1 MNYQEK
7 NSPKTVHLIE
17 LHIFQYQK
25 EYLNLQIK
33 EGEIGME
40 KMVITN
46 GFSFTK
52 SKMILIAVLVIALI
66 GSGVVYAAVQ
76 GIKSDDLTI
85 QGSLKMKEATLN
97 SKLAGTVNTVCV
109 EEGDTVKAGD
119 PLIKLDAATVE
130 AKLQQAE
137 GAKAAAEA
145 QADKAETGTRSQ
157 DLAKAKAAFDY
168 AQKTYDRMK
177 SLLDQ
182 EVISQAT
189 FDQVEAQY
197 IAAKEQYNMA
207 EEGARTED
215 KAAADA
221 LVQQAGGAV
230 AEVNSYLDDSVIRA
244 PMDGIVTSVDVDEG
258 ELISTGMPVAAV
270 TSPKNPWVE
279 VNVKETDLGKV
290 HLGKEVD
297 LTFAAYPD
305 KTYIGKVVNI
315 SRKPDFATK
324 RATNENGDFDVLSYG
339 VKVEV
344 LNMDQELHAEM
355 TVLVNFG
362 NNEGKSL

>member
-1 MNYQEK
+1 
-7 NSPKTVHLIE
+7 
-17 LHIFQYQK
+17 
-25 EYLNLQIK
+25 
-33 EGEIGME
+33 ME
-40 KMVITN
+40 KMAMIK
-46 GFSFTK
+46 GK
-52 SKMILIAVLVIALI
+52 SIPKGKLILIAALAVALI
-66 GSGVVYAAVQ
+66 GSGVVYATAQ
-76 GIKSDDLTI
+76 SAKSDELII

-97 SKLAGTVNTVCV
+97 SKLAGNISEVCV
-109 EEGDTVKAGD
+109 EEGDSVKAGD
-119 PLIKLDAATVE
+119 PLIKLDAGAVQ
-130 AKLQQAE
+130 AKLQQAQ
-137 GAKAAAEA
+137 GAESAA
-145 QADKAETGTRSQ
+145 QAQASKAETGTRSQ

-207 EEGARTED
+207 QEGARSED
-215 KAAADA
+215 KAAAEA

-230 AEVNSYLDDSVIRA
+230 AEVNSYLDDSVICA
-244 PMDGIVTSVDVDEG
+244 PMDGIVTSIDVDEG
-258 ELISTGMPVAAV
+258 ELISTGMPLAAV
-270 TSPKNPWVE
+270 TSLKNPWVE
-279 VNVKETDLGKV
+279 VNVKETDLAKV
-290 HLGKEVD
+290 HLGKEVE

-305 KTYIGKVVNI
+305 QVYKGKVTDI

-344 LNMDQELHAEM
+344 LDMDQELHAEM
-355 TVLVNFG
+355 TVIVNFG
-362 NNEGKSL
+362 NDKGKTI